1 MEEMKTILVVDDDKV
16 LLLDAKRKL
25 QDSYK
30 VVGVPSGKLALEYLK
45 SHTPDLILLDVMM
58 PDMDGFELLDT
69 IKSGSRTKKIPVI
82 FLTADTTEQT
92 EIKCL
97 ECGAIDFLAKPIV
110 APIMHVRVKH
120 ALMLADY
127 ANKLESQV
135 ENQIHRISVMQND
148 VLSSLANLIESRDLS
163 TGGHVKRTAQYVAY
177 LLKRMIEDQLYSTE
191 LCPNYIANVIHAAPL
206 HDIGKIMVSD
216 IILNKPG
223 KFTSEEY
230 EEMKKHSAEGRR
242 LILANMDNLAENDFV
257 TVAAN
262 MAGYH
267 HERWNGNGYP
277 EKLSGKEIP
286 LCARIMAIADV
297 FDALTS
303 KRVYKDLIPFEDAVE
318 IMRRGKG
325 TDFED
330 CLVDCFLSNLQEL
343 EQETLKIQH
352 SLIR

>member
-1 MEEMKTILVVDDDKV
+1 MEEVKTILVVDDDKV

-45 SHTPDLILLDVMM
+45 SHTPNLILLDVMM
-58 PDMDGFELLDT
+58 PDMDGFELMNI
-69 IKSGSRTKKIPVI
+69 IKADLRTKKIPVI
-82 FLTADTTEQT
+82 FLTADITEQT

-127 ANKLESQV
+127 ANKLESQI
-135 ENQIHRISVMQND
+135 EHQIQRISLMQND

-163 TGGHVKRTAQYVAY
+163 TGGHVKRSAQYVAY
-177 LLKRMIEDQLYSTE
+177 LLKKMIENKLYSAE
-191 LCPNYIANVIHAAPL
+191 LNSEYITNVIHAAPL

-223 KFTSEEY
+223 KFTAEEY

-242 LILANMDNLAENDFV
+242 LILANMDNLAEKDFV

-286 LCARIMAIADV
+286 LCARIMAVADV

-303 KRVYKDLIPFEDAVE
+303 KRVYKDLIPFENAVE
-318 IMRRGKG
+318 IMRNGKG
-325 TDFED
+325 IDFED
-330 CLVDCFLSNLQEL
+330 VLVDCFLSNLQEL
-343 EQETLKIQH
+343 EQETLKIQY
-352 SLIR
+352 SIKN